1 MLDVARPLHRNRLLA
16 SLPPDDIALLQ
27 AALEPVPLKLRLQL
41 EIPDRPIEHIYFI
54 EEGFASTVAVQA
66 HVKRIEVGVIGREG
80 MSGIAVVL
88 ANDRSP
94 HATYMQVAGQGH
106 RIAAD
111 KFRKAINASRSLHE
125 VMLKYVLAFMVQTA
139 QGAMANACAS
149 LDERLARWI
158 LMAHD
163 RVGHETLPLT
173 HELLSLMLGVR
184 RPGVTE
190 ALDNFQQG
198 GLLELGRGKIVVV
211 DRKGIEKIG
220 GRYYGAAEAE
230 YRRLFG

>member
-1 MLDVARPLHRNRLLA
+1 VDVARPLHRNRLLA
-16 SLPPDDIALLQ
+16 SLPADDIALLE
-27 AALEPVPLKLRLQL
+27 AELEPVPLKLRAQL
-41 EIPDRPIEHIYFI
+41 EISDRPIEHVYFI
-54 EEGFASTVAVQA
+54 EEGLASTVAVQA
-66 HVKRIEVGVIGREG
+66 HVKRVEIGVVGREG
-80 MSGIAVVL
+80 MSGTAVVL

-94 HATYMQVAGQGH
+94 HTTYMQVAGHGH
-106 RIAAD
+106 RIAANE
-111 KFRKAINASRSLHE
+111 FRKAINASRSLHD
-125 VMLKYVLAFMVQTA
+125 VMLKYVQAFMVQTA
-139 QGAMANACAS
+139 HGAMANACAT

-190 ALDNFQQG
+190 ALDSFENR
-198 GLLELGRGKIVVV
+198 GLLALGRGKIVIV
-211 DRKGIEKIG
+211 DRKGIEQIG
-220 GRYYGAAEAE
+220 GHYYGVAEAE